1 VTIYIYIL
9 YISIGMCSCDSGYEG
24 VDCSVVLQDPP
35 TVLGV
40 LGGALCDL
48 VDMSCT
54 DIMVF
59 GINFFKNVELSCLI
73 TETEVSHFCF

>member
-1 VTIYIYIL
+1 
-9 YISIGMCSCDSGYEG
+9 MCSCDSGYEG

-40 LGGALCDL
+40 LGGALCDV

-54 DIMVF
+54 DVMVLNNQLLK
-59 GINFFKNVELSCLI
+59 IHKLLSQDRMLLFKRSQIVIYL
-73 TETEVSHFCF
+73 V